1 MTSILSSFVEKV
13 GSEEIPVSSN
23 GTTTANREA
32 PDKLSHSIQRMTST
46 RTDAKESPDRAFIPQ
61 RRI

>member
-13 GSEEIPVSSN
+13 GSEEISISN
-23 GTTTANREA
+23 NSTTTANREA
-32 PDKLSHSIQRMTST
+32 PDKLSQSVQRMTST
-46 RTDAKESPDRAFIPQ
+46 RTDAKEAPDRAFIPQ